1 VDTDDGAPARLRRD
15 AERNRERILTA
26 ARRLFS
32 ETGLAVSHD
41 DVARAAGVGVGTV
54 YRRFPR
60 KEDLLLALFED
71 QVEQVVQLAETAGA
85 RADPWRGLYVFL
97 EAVLQMQADDRGL
110 HEYLLGSQAPALA
123 GRATERISPVVDDL
137 LTRAKQLG
145 QVRADVEVEDV
156 ALVPVLVGAVLDRSR
171 TVAPDQWRRVLALVM
186 DGFRPPAEGTLPG
199 RALDPAQ
206 LEQVMTS
213 WKTRPR

>member
-1 VDTDDGAPARLRRD
+1 VDIDDETPAPLRRD

-32 ETGLAVSHD
+32 ETGLAVSHN

-97 EAVLQMQADDRGL
+97 EAMLQMQADDRGL
-110 HEYLLGSQAPALA
+110 HEYLLGSQAPSLA
-123 GRATERISPVVDDL
+123 GRATERISPVV
-137 LTRAKQLG
+137 
-145 QVRADVEVEDV
+145 
-156 ALVPVLVGAVLDRSR
+156 GAVLDRAR
-171 TVAPDQWRRVLALVM
+171 GVAPDQWRRVLALVM
-186 DGFRPPAEGTLPG
+186 DGFRPPAEGSLPG
-199 RALDPAQ
+199 QPLDPVQ
-206 LEQVMTS
+206 LEHVFTS
-213 WKTRPR
+213 WKGRST